1 MDDARFADPSTPA
14 TRIVVTG
21 GPGAGKTAI
30 LELARRHLCRH
41 VEVLPE
47 SASIVFGGGF
57 PRRNDEHARRCAQR
71 AIYRVQSELESL
83 MTVEGSAQHPKPVLA
98 LCDRGTLDTLAY
110 WPGTFRSFFEDLGT
124 TMEAELA
131 RYAAVLHLRVPE
143 DATEYRQTMM
153 RKETHAEARAID
165 TALLEVWATHP
176 QRIVIDGA
184 TDFMVKARR
193 ALEAI
198 ERLLPDHRCP
208 NANHAERQEDE
219 VAPTTYRP

>member
-1 MDDARFADPSTPA
+1 
-14 TRIVVTG
+14 
-21 GPGAGKTAI
+21 
-30 LELARRHLCRH
+30 
-41 VEVLPE
+41 
-47 SASIVFGGGF
+47 
-57 PRRNDEHARRCAQR
+57 
-71 AIYRVQSELESL
+71 
-83 MTVEGSAQHPKPVLA
+83 
-98 LCDRGTLDTLAY
+98 
-110 WPGTFRSFFEDLGT
+110 
-124 TMEAELA
+124 
-131 RYAAVLHLRVPE
+131 
-143 DATEYRQTMM
+143 MM